1 MKATRSTRSTADVRA
16 ELERKARV
24 LNIVSVLALFFIFVM
39 AIAVAVAP
47 GLGSDRLAVLA
58 LAVALVAF
66 LVPTSEAHR
75 RNAIEA
81 ADALDEIDGRSESA
95 LWLQVERRVPRLMPR
110 LWPRDEIESTAGLP
124 TTPRSDFPE

>member
-1 MKATRSTRSTADVRA
+1 MTRDDSRSTVAVRS

-24 LNIVSVLALFFIFVM
+24 LNLVSVLALLFIVVM
-39 AIAVAVAP
+39 ALAIAVAP

-81 ADALDEIDGRSESA
+81 ADALDELDGRSESA

-110 LWPRDEIESTAGLP
+110 LWPREGAD
-124 TTPRSDFPE
+124 RSARHQSSPNVDSPE